1 LNTPD
6 QVNSP
11 DHYTH
16 GGIETWDYVLAKQ
29 GVRGTLWY
37 CMGNVLK
44 YVSRAPYK
52 GKELEDLKKAQWYIN
67 RMVELVEKD
76 KHDL

>member
-1 LNTPD
+1 MKD

-16 GGIETWDYVLAKQ
+16 GGIETWEYLLAKMSKN
-29 GVRGTLWY
+29 GAMWY

-44 YVSRAPYK
+44 YVSRGPYK
-52 GKELEDLKKAQWYIN
+52 GKWLEDLKKAQWYIT
-67 RMVELVEKD
+67 RMIELLEERNGV
-76 KHDL
+76 